1 MDIILD
7 LLKSA
12 FNLLKKIADWLLGRF
27 FDLNIFDRLL
37 VASTAV
43 AFFAIVLPI
52 ARYYIFDTWFII
64 NNPLAV
70 YMIGIVMLVF
80 GSFYIPP
87 LYAFIIRI
95 ATSLYYLGW
104 VIYLHAAGEISRAP
118 YEVTWGYWINIVV
131 PIIYCSLAV
140 FSFLFYGR
148 EG

>member
-87 LYAFIIRI
+87 LC
-95 ATSLYYLGW
+95 
-104 VIYLHAAGEISRAP
+104 LHHPYCNFPLLSWMGNLSSRSRRNFQGP
-118 YEVTWGYWINIVV
+118 
-131 PIIYCSLAV
+131 L
-140 FSFLFYGR
+140 
-148 EG
+148 